1 MDCLRPDNPMDY
13 ETFTNDSLTL
23 MYQSVRGALAVD
35 DALRELG
42 EEPRFRIRETIGWK
56 LHASDLEVEMR
67 RRGRVFEIFDWSEN
81 NCIPLAIS

>member
-1 MDCLRPDNPMDY
+1 MDY

-67 RRGRVFEIFDWSEN
+67 RRGRAFEVIDWSEN
-81 NCIPLAIS
+81 NCIPLATS

>member
-1 MDCLRPDNPMDY
+1 MDY
-13 ETFTNDSLTL
+13 ETFTKDSLTL

-67 RRGRVFEIFDWSEN
+67 RRGRVFEVIDWSEN